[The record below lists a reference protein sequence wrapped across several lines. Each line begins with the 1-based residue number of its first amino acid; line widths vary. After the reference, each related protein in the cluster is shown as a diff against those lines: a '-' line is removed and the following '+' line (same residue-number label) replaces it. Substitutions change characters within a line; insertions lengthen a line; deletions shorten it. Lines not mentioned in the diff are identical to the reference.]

1 MPESK
6 RYADTQNE
14 RLLLLDRQNQIIT
27 DCFGLD
33 TSIYL
38 VTGNYFTLD
47 YFRSKYDR
55 RKIIS
60 YNLIESP
67 SINLHQIDPEY
78 FDDGDENDGCFMPL
92 YTQVIWEP
100 KKHDDL
106 LLKIANDEIEA
117 FLISFEK
124 NIIIAPYD
132 GGIDFII
139 HDEALKQHLKEKY
152 KDWLSPRGDGL

>member
-1 MPESK
+1 
-6 RYADTQNE
+6 
-14 RLLLLDRQNQIIT
+14 
-27 DCFGLD
+27 
-33 TSIYL
+33 
-38 VTGNYFTLD
+38 
-47 YFRSKYDR
+47 
-55 RKIIS
+55 
-60 YNLIESP
+60 
-67 SINLHQIDPEY
+67 
-78 FDDGDENDGCFMPL
+78 MPL

-124 NIIIAPYD
+124 NIIVAPYD

-152 KDWLSPRGDGL
+152 KDWLSPREDGL